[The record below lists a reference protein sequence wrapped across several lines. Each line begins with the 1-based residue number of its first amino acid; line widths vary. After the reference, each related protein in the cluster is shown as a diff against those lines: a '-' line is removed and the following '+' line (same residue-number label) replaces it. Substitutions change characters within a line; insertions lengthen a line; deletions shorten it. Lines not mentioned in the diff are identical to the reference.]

1 MRKKFILF
9 IFIPFLILAVLT
21 YFFIDRWIESGLES
35 AGEAMVGAKVEI
47 DDLSIGFFPLRLQF
61 FRMQVANPN
70 NAWNNLFETE
80 RVTFAID
87 VNQLLRRKIIIDTV
101 EVRNFILGT
110 KRTTD
115 GSLPKKAEKNNDSP
129 SFSQQ
134 LAKHIEQDIKNV
146 PVFDLE
152 KLRKDLKI
160 DSILNKES
168 LSTVRYIDTLR
179 GQIIAVGG
187 QWKAMIADLEATKQ
201 RLATMESNLRAI
213 KPNELKTLD
222 AITSAINNVNSSYT
236 TLKEI
241 NDSYKTRKNSITT
254 DVNAVTGSI
263 KLIDDVVKEDINR
276 VKGLARLPD
285 LRLGGISDLLFAQ
298 QLYGEVQT
306 YLGYIDMV
314 RENVKKYTPK
324 PDFEKPKRFEGQ
336 DIHFPIPQEYP
347 RFWIKTVHLSGGT
360 EKRRDMNFFYA
371 SGDIFNITNNQRLTG
386 QPITALIKATKGNR
400 TTLDLKATLDRR
412 GETSLDNYK
421 ASVKGIPVED
431 LQVGRLSFLPSRITQ
446 SDLAVT
452 AEVMVPG
459 KTFDGK
465 SSITFR
471 NVALVFE
478 KEPRNTVERL
488 TRDVLSRVRNFD
500 MNLRAWNTSGK
511 MQVHFS
517 TDLDVQLYEQT
528 KRVLGEELMHIQN
541 DIHAK
546 VERKIAEKRR
556 EVERM
561 FEEKKNEVLAQ
572 VQEYENLVN
581 EKISLVEAKKKELEK
596 RIEEEKSKGV
606 DAAKKKLEDALKG
619 IIKKQ

>member
-9 IFIPFLILAVLT
+9 IFIPFLILAALT